1 MSEVERTTGKDADGQ
16 TPADADAAAAP
27 QQSSDGPS
35 LAALYGLLALALIAA
50 IGFAVLIVLPFYQR
64 R

>member
-1 MSEVERTTGKDADGQ
+1 MSEMERTTGKEAAGQ
-16 TPADADAAAAP
+16 TPADEVVAP
-27 QQSSDGPS
+27 EQSSQGPS
-35 LAALYGLLALALIAA
+35 LATLYSLLGVALIAA